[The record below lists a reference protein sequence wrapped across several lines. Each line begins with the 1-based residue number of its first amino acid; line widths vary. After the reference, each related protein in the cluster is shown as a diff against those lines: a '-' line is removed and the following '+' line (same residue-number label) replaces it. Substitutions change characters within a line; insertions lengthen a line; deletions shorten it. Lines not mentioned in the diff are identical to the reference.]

1 MTAALPSLLISI
13 PPGVIDL
20 GWGHPSPRLHPAGEL
35 AEAARHALRRQ
46 SPVPLQYGAT
56 QGYGQL
62 LESLAAYLSGQDAY
76 GPGAV
81 RPESLFL
88 TAGASQGIDLAATIL
103 ARAGDTVFVEEPTYY
118 LIGQIFLDHGLQICG
133 VPTDA
138 HGLDTGA
145 LAAMLAG
152 GNIPRLL
159 YTIPAYQN
167 PGGSVLPLERRRH
180 LIDLARRYGF
190 TILAD
195 EVYQLLHYGPPP
207 PPPLAMLDAATADND
222 TDASAKAD
230 ASADAKAGAP
240 AAGRAI
246 SLGSFSKIL
255 APGLRLGWLHA
266 APGVIRQFADS
277 GLAASGGG
285 LNHFAATLAHSMLE
299 LDLLPA
305 NIARL
310 RQIYGERHDAVAEL
324 LQGELAGAFDFAPPG
339 GGYFFWLTCRHDAG
353 DAAPAVDTA
362 ALLPAA
368 QAAGVSYRPGPAFS
382 AAGGFR
388 NALRIAI
395 SLYETGDL
403 IKALR
408 RLTAVIRAGA

>member
-20 GWGHPSPRLHPAGEL
+20 GWGHPSLRLHPAGEL

-56 QGYGQL
+56 QGYGPL

-81 RPESLFL
+81 RPETLFL

-167 PGGSVLPLERRRH
+167 PAGSVLPLERRRH

-207 PPPLAMLDAATADND
+207 PPPLAMLDAATAD
-222 TDASAKAD
+222 TDASAN
-230 ASADAKAGAP
+230 AKAGAP

-305 NIARL
+305 NIVRL

-324 LQGELAGAFDFAPPG
+324 LQGELAGAFDFSPPG
-339 GGYFFWLTCRHDAG
+339 GGYFFWLTCRHAA

-403 IKALR
+403 IEALR
-408 RLTAVIRAGA
+408 RLTAVIRARP